1 MENPDERGWAGAN
14 DRERENRILV
24 FYLVISNIQRIFAA
38 EFKIFIVMGTILGRT
53 KTKIKTSEGTILF
66 RRVTTV
72 RMPNGK
78 LRFPVDY
85 YDATPG
91 TVEVS
96 DKELESLRNPVYKQ
110 LL

>member
-1 MENPDERGWAGAN
+1 
-14 DRERENRILV
+14 
-24 FYLVISNIQRIFAA
+24 
-38 EFKIFIVMGTILGRT
+38 MGTILGST
-53 KTKIKTSEGTILF
+53 KTKIKTGEGTLLY

-78 LRFPVDY
+78 LRYPIDY

-96 DKELESLRNPVYKQ
+96 DRELNNLRNPLYMQ
-110 LL
+110 LM

>member
-1 MENPDERGWAGAN
+1 M
-14 DRERENRILV
+14 
-24 FYLVISNIQRIFAA
+24 YLCTRQDKLRKV
-38 EFKIFIVMGTILGRT
+38 VGTILGRT
-53 KTKIKTSEGTILF
+53 KTKIKTSEGAVLY

-91 TVEVS
+91 TVEVT
-96 DKELESLRNPVYKQ
+96 DKELESLRNPIYKQ
-110 LL
+110 IL

>member
-1 MENPDERGWAGAN
+1 M
-14 DRERENRILV
+14 V
-24 FYLVISNIQRIFAA
+24 FRSICTIFAA
-38 EFKIFIVMGTILGRT
+38 EFKIFVVMGTVLGRT
-53 KTKIKTSEGTILF
+53 KTKIKTSEGTVLY

-96 DKELESLRNPVYKQ
+96 DKELENLRNPVYKQ

>member
-1 MENPDERGWAGAN
+1 M
-14 DRERENRILV
+14 V
-24 FYLVISNIQRIFAA
+24 FRSICTIFAA
-38 EFKIFIVMGTILGRT
+38 EFKIFEVMGTILGRT
-53 KTKIKTSEGTILF
+53 KTKIKTSEGTVLY

>member
-1 MENPDERGWAGAN
+1 MQPKRDMYTN
-14 DRERENRILV
+14 
-24 FYLVISNIQRIFAA
+24 
-38 EFKIFIVMGTILGRT
+38 MGTIVGTT
-53 KTKIKTSEGTILF
+53 KTKIRTSEGNVLF

-78 LRFPVDY
+78 YRYPVDY

-96 DKELESLRNPVYKQ
+96 DKELENLRNPIYKQ
-110 LL
+110 VM

>member
-1 MENPDERGWAGAN
+1 
-14 DRERENRILV
+14 
-24 FYLVISNIQRIFAA
+24 
-38 EFKIFIVMGTILGRT
+38 MGTILGRT
-53 KTKIKTSEGTILF
+53 KTKIKTSEDAVLY
-66 RRVTTV
+66 RRVTTI

-96 DKELESLRNPVYKQ
+96 EKELESLRNPVYQ
-110 LL
+110 QIM

>member
-1 MENPDERGWAGAN
+1 
-14 DRERENRILV
+14 
-24 FYLVISNIQRIFAA
+24 
-38 EFKIFIVMGTILGRT
+38 MGTILGRT
-53 KTKIKTSEGTILF
+53 KTKIKTSEGTVLY

-78 LRFPVDY
+78 CRYPVDY

-96 DKELESLRNPVYKQ
+96 DKELENPRNPVYKFIM
-110 LL
+110 

>member
-1 MENPDERGWAGAN
+1 
-14 DRERENRILV
+14 
-24 FYLVISNIQRIFAA
+24 
-38 EFKIFIVMGTILGRT
+38 MGTILGST
-53 KTKIKTSEGTILF
+53 KTKIKTSEGAVLY

-78 LRFPVDY
+78 LRYPVDY

-96 DKELESLRNPVYKQ
+96 DKELDSLRNPTYKQ
-110 LL
+110 VM

>member
-1 MENPDERGWAGAN
+1 
-14 DRERENRILV
+14 
-24 FYLVISNIQRIFAA
+24 
-38 EFKIFIVMGTILGRT
+38 MGTILGST
-53 KTKIKTSEGTILF
+53 KTKIKTSEGAVLY

-78 LRFPVDY
+78 LRYPVDY

-96 DKELESLRNPVYKQ
+96 DKELDSLRNPAYKQ
-110 LL
+110 VM

>member
-1 MENPDERGWAGAN
+1 MDYSK
-14 DRERENRILV
+14 L
-24 FYLVISNIQRIFAA
+24 ISIFAA
-38 EFKIFIVMGTILGRT
+38 EFKKFVVMGTILGRT
-53 KTKIKTSEGTILF
+53 KTKIKTSEGNVLY

-91 TVEVS
+91 TVEVT

>member
-1 MENPDERGWAGAN
+1 
-14 DRERENRILV
+14 
-24 FYLVISNIQRIFAA
+24 
-38 EFKIFIVMGTILGRT
+38 MGTILGST
-53 KTKIKTSEGTILF
+53 KTKIKTSEGAVLY

-78 LRFPVDY
+78 LRYPVDY

-96 DKELESLRNPVYKQ
+96 DKELDSLKNPAYKQ
-110 LL
+110 VM

>member
-1 MENPDERGWAGAN
+1 
-14 DRERENRILV
+14 
-24 FYLVISNIQRIFAA
+24 
-38 EFKIFIVMGTILGRT
+38 MGTIIGRT
-53 KTKIKTSEGTILF
+53 KTKIRTSDGAVLY

-91 TVEVS
+91 TVEV
-96 DKELESLRNPVYKQ
+96 PHT
-110 LL
+110 

>member
-1 MENPDERGWAGAN
+1 M
-14 DRERENRILV
+14 
-24 FYLVISNIQRIFAA
+24 
-38 EFKIFIVMGTILGRT
+38 
-53 KTKIKTSEGTILF
+53 KTKIKTGEGTVLY

-91 TVEVS
+91 TVEVT
-96 DKELESLRNPVYKQ
+96 DKELESLRNPVYEQ
-110 LL
+110 II